1 MIQALTNGLV
11 LRDSG
16 FAEGMA
22 VLIDGTRISA
32 VVPDDDPRVADA
44 TTHDLGG
51 NLLLPGFIDTQ
62 VNGGGG
68 VLFND
73 APTVETI
80 RTIGAAHRP
89 FGTTGFL
96 PTLISDDFDVIEKAI
111 AAVAEAIRLR
121 VAGVLGI
128 HIEGPFLSPE
138 RKGAHDAEKLRRIDA
153 AAIKLLTTPT
163 GGRTLVTLAP
173 EMTTPA
179 VVRELSESGVIV
191 AAGHTNASYAHV
203 RAALDAGLRGFTH
216 LFNAM
221 SPLGSRE
228 PGAVG
233 AALDDAA
240 SFCGIIVDGVHVDPV
255 VLRIALR
262 SRPHDRFVLVTDA
275 MPNIGSDLT
284 EFRLAGKLI
293 AVHDDRVVD
302 ENGALAGANLT
313 MARAVAN
320 AVKLLDLDLR
330 RAVRM
335 ASAQPAAYLKYE
347 RVLGRIEPGYL
358 AGLVLADEKLN
369 VIETWIDGEHMAHRD
384 LVMAPGFEPAARRR
398 G

>member
-1 MIQALTNGLV
+1 MIHALTNGLV

-16 FAEGMA
+16 FAEGLA

-32 VVPDDDPRVADA
+32 VVPIDDPRVANA
-44 TTHDLGG
+44 TEHDLGG

-73 APTVETI
+73 APTVDAI

-96 PTLISDDFDVIEKAI
+96 PTLISDDSDVIEKAI
-111 AAVAEAIRLR
+111 AAVTEAIRLR
-121 VAGVLGI
+121 VPGVLGI
-128 HIEGPFLSPE
+128 HIEGPFLNPE
-138 RKGAHDAEKLRRIDA
+138 RKGAHDAAKLRRLDA
-153 AAIKLLTTPT
+153 AAVELLTTPT

-173 EMTTPA
+173 EQTTPA
-179 VVRELSESGVIV
+179 IVRELSESGVIV
-191 AAGHTNASYAHV
+191 AAGHTNASYAQV

-221 SPLGSRE
+221 SPLGTRE

-233 AALDDAA
+233 AALDDSS
-240 SFCGIIVDGVHVDPV
+240 SFCGIIVDGVHVSPV
-255 VLRIALR
+255 VLKIALR

-275 MPNIGSDLT
+275 MPNIGSDLS
-284 EFRLAGKLI
+284 EFRLAGKRVT
-293 AVHDDRVVD
+293 VHADRLVD
-302 ENGALAGANLT
+302 ENDTLMGANLT

-320 AVKLLDLDLR
+320 AVDLLDLDLR

-335 ASAQPAAYLKYE
+335 ASAQPAAYLKFD
-347 RVLGRIEPGYL
+347 RVLGRIESGYL

-369 VIETWIDGEHMAHRD
+369 VIETWIDGEHMTHRE
-384 LVMAPGFEPAARRR
+384 LVVAPGFERAAQRS